1 MAERPGLRA
10 LADELGIVASYR
22 GHDGETRHTS
32 DATRIALL
40 AAMGVDVSSERQAR
54 ETLAQRREARRQ
66 LRIDPVRVTRIGD
79 AQARMLPTYLGRGG
93 GWRVEV
99 DLESGAH
106 RQAEGSSLGDG
117 AFIRL
122 PAVNETGRHRLRLF
136 VRSAAGEVA
145 AEQMWIVA
153 PKCCTS
159 VRERIG
165 GDRAFGVLA
174 NLYSVRDGKRPFGD
188 IATLKRLVRWAGGA
202 GAAFVGVN
210 PLHAIRAGNAEISP
224 YSPITRMFHSELY
237 LDLEAIPE
245 LRDCA
250 SARRLLDRSR
260 RDAPRID
267 YAAERAFRWKVLRAL
282 HGVFRRRAR
291 SGSDARR
298 RAYSRYVVAG
308 GARLEGFALFR
319 ALDEHFGTDR
329 GGTDGWRSWPVQYR
343 DPESVAVAEF
353 ARMHADEVD
362 LHRWVQFEIDRQLAG
377 VDRAAQ
383 RSGLALGIYQDLP
396 IGAVP
401 SGCEEWLLR
410 SLFCSGAT
418 IGAPP
423 DAFFAGGQTW
433 GLAPIDPHA
442 MRAGAYAYW
451 SDLLQRAFAH
461 AGALRIDHIMGL
473 ARQYWVPQ
481 GGSARDGAY
490 VRMPADELFGVLA
503 LESRQA
509 NAVVIGEDLGTVPE
523 EIPPLLERWGVLSTK
538 VLYFERTANGGFRS
552 PSSFPRRAF
561 VSVNTHDLA
570 TLAGYEAALDVEL
583 NHRAGVLDEERARQA
598 QAARGDEVESLRR
611 WANVAPGGSSSAAV
625 YARLATAP
633 SALLGVSLDDLAGE
647 REPVNLPGVPGDVYP
662 SWRRRM
668 GRTVGEII
676 SDPVVDETL
685 RSIRGA
691 RPAPSPPKR

>member
-22 GHDGETRHTS
+22 GHDGATRDTS
-32 DATRIALL
+32 DDTRIALL
-40 AAMGVDVSSERQAR
+40 AAMGVDASTEKQAR
-54 ETLAQRREARRQ
+54 EILVQRREARRE
-66 LRIDPVRVTRIGD
+66 RTIDPVRVTRLGES
-79 AQARMLPTYLGRGG
+79 QARTLPTSLGRGG
-93 GWRVEV
+93 RWRVAVE
-99 DLESGAH
+99 LESGGH
-106 RQAEGSSLGDG
+106 RQAEGSSLLDG
-117 AFIRL
+117 ASVRL

-136 VRSAAGEVA
+136 VRSSAGEVE
-145 AEQMWIVA
+145 AEQAWIVA
-153 PKCCTS
+153 PKTCTS

-165 GDRAFGVLA
+165 NDRAFGVLA
-174 NLYSVRDGKRPFGD
+174 NLYSVRDGRRPFGD
-188 IATLKRLVRWAGGA
+188 LATLKRIVRWAGGT
-202 GAAFVGVN
+202 GASFVGVN
-210 PLHAIRAGNAEISP
+210 PLNAIRAGDSEISP
-224 YSPITRMFHSELY
+224 YSPITRMFRSELY

-245 LRDCA
+245 VRE
-250 SARRLLDRSR
+250 SALAQRLLGRAR
-260 RDAPRID
+260 RDAAWID
-267 YAAERAFRWKVLRAL
+267 YPAERAFRWKVLRAL
-282 HGVFRRRAR
+282 HTVFRRGAR

-298 RAYSRYVVAG
+298 RAYMKYVRAG

-319 ALDEHFGTDR
+319 VLDAHFGTDR
-329 GGTDGWRSWPVQYR
+329 GGTEGWRSWPVEYR
-343 DPESVAVAEF
+343 DPASVAVSEF
-353 ARMHADEVD
+353 ARAHADEVD

-377 VDRAAQ
+377 VDRAAR
-383 RSGLALGIYQDLP
+383 RSGLPLGIYQDLP

-410 SLFCSGAT
+410 SLFCSGAS

-451 SDLLQRAFAH
+451 SELLQRAFAH

-481 GGSARDGAY
+481 GGSAGDGAY

-503 LESRQA
+503 MESRRA

-538 VLYFERTANGGFRS
+538 VLYFERTSSGGFRA
-552 PSSFPRRAF
+552 PNSFPRRAF

-570 TLAGYEAALDVEL
+570 TLAGYQAALDVEL
-583 NHRAGVLDEERARQA
+583 NYRAGVLSEDRAREA

-611 WANVAPGGSSSAAV
+611 WANATPDGELSPAV
-625 YARLATAP
+625 HSRLAAAP

-668 GRTVGEII
+668 GRTLAEIAD
-676 SDPVVDETL
+676 DPVVEETL
-685 RSIRGA
+685 RSIRGS
-691 RPAPSPPKR
+691 RPASPPPKR